1 VQIELKV
8 YSILRE
14 AFGSSSIVVEIAEE
28 GILADLITEL
38 EKEYGDAFRLKT
50 GRNLTQ
56 DLKDRFDLFLNKQRI
71 RLPEDS
77 RLQLKNNDEIVI
89 LQPVGGGSGNLLFGE
104 LLPFTLVFN
113 SV

>member
-1 VQIELKV
+1 MQIKLKV

-14 AFGSSSIVVEIAEE
+14 VFESSSIVVEIAEE

-38 EKEYGDAFRLKT
+38 EKKYGNAFLLKT
-50 GRNLTQ
+50 GRTLAQ
-56 DLKDRFDLFLNKQRI
+56 VLKDRFDLFLNRQRI

-89 LQPVGGGSGNLLFGE
+89 LQPVGGG
-104 LLPFTLVFN
+104 
-113 SV
+113 